1 MFVKELYRINDSIWI
16 YLKQLSE
23 FAISEGLKPD
33 LTGQTIPIPI
43 QNSTLIRGADTPS
56 YHYIDATASRKS
68 LVMNKKVMGKAGYF
82 GKIVLMLTRT
92 LSMSTE
98 VSDCGSKHLIGYD
111 VLDKNVLKKLSGKY
125 YKLDKDDDKEDLKVI
140 NFKRDKHLIGK
151 KVYVRSAATCA
162 LKNHVCA
169 KCIGETAV
177 TNADIADGISGFE
190 LTSSSNKTPLI
201 AGNSWYTTNTKVW

>member
-1 MFVKELYRINDSIWI
+1 
-16 YLKQLSE
+16 
-23 FAISEGLKPD
+23 
-33 LTGQTIPIPI
+33 
-43 QNSTLIRGADTPS
+43 
-56 YHYIDATASRKS
+56 
-68 LVMNKKVMGKAGYF
+68 MNIT
-82 GKIVLMLTRT
+82 KIVLMLTRT

-125 YKLDKDDDKEDLKVI
+125 YKLDKDDDKEDLKII

-177 TNADIADGISGFE
+177 TNQDIANGLSAFE

-201 AGNSWYTTNTKVW
+201 AGNSCYATNTIM